1 MYIHPNKFS
10 LLLSLSLSLY
20 HRLTIVDSLFTIT
33 VGLPPSFTLDLPLSR
48 IITSPL
54 LLALLR
60 FNIEGKGTWS
70 FGKRRNKTHILCV
83 RCGRRSFHLQKSRCS
98 ACAFLAARK
107 GTYHR
112 SVKAI
117 QRKTTGT
124 GQMRYLRNVPRRFK
138 SRLREGA
145 TSHPLTF
152 FNRVNFIFICMM
164 WLIFI
169 SFNLVF
175 NSLVLFSSITS
186 IHFNGIFVVKYNPI
200 SFCLLHDP
208 GIMVFVLLQFCLLR
222 LQVSNYVVEV
232 FVARSQ
238 KRILGYHFVL
248 CVLTFGSVE

>member
-117 QRKTTGT
+117 QRKTTRT

-164 WLIFI
+164 WNHGFCFATILPLEAT
-169 SFNLVF
+169 SFQLCSGGVCGKVSEKDF
-175 NSLVLFSSITS
+175 GV
-186 IHFNGIFVVKYNPI
+186 
-200 SFCLLHDP
+200 SFC
-208 GIMVFVLLQFCLLR
+208 FVCAYLWKC
-222 LQVSNYVVEV
+222 
-232 FVARSQ
+232 
-238 KRILGYHFVL
+238 
-248 CVLTFGSVE
+248 